1 MARFL
6 LQGVKHKITG
16 YNSWLNEFGA
26 MNPKEHSTL
35 NDKILDIRETEKTNE
50 SFASHTIFLSH
61 GELKVDCKWT
71 NNKLIY
77 SISNDISPHFKLVC
91 VYPCLLN
98 NTIMSEHVEFYLFEP
113 KYCFLV
119 PRVILHIDNLNNL
132 NTNSNFNI
140 LRCSYG
146 IIQQIFIF
154 RYAKNLLIS
163 KQH

>member
-77 SISNDISPHFKLVC
+77 SISNDILITLITLIPTVTS
-91 VYPCLLN
+91 
-98 NTIMSEHVEFYLFEP
+98 
-113 KYCFLV
+113 
-119 PRVILHIDNLNNL
+119 
-132 NTNSNFNI
+132 
-140 LRCSYG
+140 
-146 IIQQIFIF
+146 IFCD
-154 RYAKNLLIS
+154 AAMG
-163 KQH
+163 

>member
-35 NDKILDIRETEKTNE
+35 NDKILDIRETEKIMK
-50 SFASHTIFLSH
+50 ASPLTQFFLSH

-77 SISNDISPHFKLVC
+77 SISNDIAMQLW
-91 VYPCLLN
+91 
-98 NTIMSEHVEFYLFEP
+98 
-113 KYCFLV
+113 
-119 PRVILHIDNLNNL
+119 DNLADIHF
-132 NTNSNFNI
+132 SI
-140 LRCSYG
+140 REK
-146 IIQQIFIF
+146 FIDIKTTLTWL
-154 RYAKNLLIS
+154 YDT
-163 KQH
+163 